1 MNIVME
7 FRKGILFVRVSGVFD
22 NDNIKKF
29 NDEVKEVIIGAG
41 IKYVV
46 LNISDLNDISKD
58 AIKEIKK
65 LRKTII
71 KSKGKFYL
79 FGGNIKEL
87 KKLVHLE
94 NELKVFEKVVI

>member
-1 MNIVME
+1 MKVIME
-7 FRKGILFVRVSGVFD
+7 FRKGILFVRLSGSFND
-22 NDNIKKF
+22 DNIKTF
-29 NDEVKEVIIGAG
+29 NNEVKEVITEAG

-46 LNISDLNDISKD
+46 LNLSNLKEISKN

-71 KSKGKFYL
+71 KTKGDFYL
-79 FGGNIKEL
+79 FGGNIKGL